1 MAEECEH
8 PRFGLIC
15 SRFPGTAAFEITTAG
30 GKRLLID
37 PYLESN
43 PVSPVPVVLGPG
55 EELVL

>member
-1 MAEECEH
+1 
-8 PRFGLIC
+8 LIC